1 MFLIAAAVLFGAFGL
16 NVVLGAYAGAPF
28 LNDLGEMLLLL
39 ASVITFVVAALKSE
53 AARKNKQTEQD
64 T

>member
-16 NVVLGAYAGAPF
+16 NVILGAYAGAPF

-39 ASVITFVVAALKSE
+39 AAVITFVVAALNSE
-53 AARKNKQTEQD
+53 AARKIKQTEQD

>member
-1 MFLIAAAVLFGAFGL
+1 MFLIAAAVLFGVFGL
-16 NVVLGAYAGAPF
+16 NVILGAYAGAPF

-39 ASVITFVVAALKSE
+39 AAVITFVVAALKSE
-53 AARKNKQTEQD
+53 TARKNKQTEQD